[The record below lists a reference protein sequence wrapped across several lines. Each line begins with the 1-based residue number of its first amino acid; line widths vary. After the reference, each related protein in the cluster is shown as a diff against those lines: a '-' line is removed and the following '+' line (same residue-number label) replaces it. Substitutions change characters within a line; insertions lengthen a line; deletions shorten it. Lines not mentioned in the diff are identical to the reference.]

1 MPPSSEIVEA
11 ADVEERDD
19 VFEPVDDT
27 DGKSD
32 DCGDVD
38 ESSQYDPIEK
48 PDLVDE
54 FENWEDAWDRVCD
67 AADDVSGPD
76 SPALAAL
83 PGNPIVPR
91 HLLSA
96 RDPNAPSDGA
106 QGGAN
111 STAVRGRP
119 TTEKVVSSEGGGQ
132 ASRNVVKKPED
143 HKNYADW
150 KDESPATIELEEF
163 RDGKDKTVGSK
174 RLLKIRNGS
183 LRHTKG
189 VQILRPHEY
198 YEKFYTCDGKDSME
212 GLALE
217 DTIRFLEAEC
227 EKVEPRHWAVKKMR
241 LLAKGDDAFKKDY
254 RKFIGVLIGLAVG
267 GHSMGNMKEM
277 TRGEWSVR
285 VPWLGEMGVNEDWFR
300 TWMMC
305 VHFQPDGWENKIARV
320 ERENGSEIT
329 YSNKDEKTNH
339 AVRKIGRHVE
349 LLNMQCQDHYIV
361 DRECALDEMTI
372 MNYHRSSPL
381 RHLQPH
387 KPMDGIKVFAVCESK
402 SGYCSNFMFDAKE
415 KTTPAKFP
423 HGKIHYYVKKLTE
436 KLRGLWHHVYMDN
449 YFVTVF
455 TLKTLLAKG
464 VYCTGT
470 CRGGKNSD
478 TRTGFPGAILKPRN
492 ARPRKEYEEMVADP
506 SLYACQWQDT
516 GTVQFLSNCHC
527 MGNVGNL
534 KRWING
540 TREEFEAPAVACDYN
555 TNMAAVDRSDA
566 LRSTLTTHRKSVK
579 WYLAIWHWTIDLSLI
594 NAYVLYKDEY
604 ETLHGNRPGRMDRK
618 TFHTL
623 IAEHYMGG
631 KPKSTSLGSSSRKR
645 SLDASRQDAAS
656 SGIVANHQ
664 PEVVQAWRPSVKT
677 GGKPGKHEYCVRCV
691 ALLPKNSGKRATRT
705 SIRCDTCN
713 KPLCIDCFKP
723 WHNG

>member
-1 MPPSSEIVEA
+1 MVGRNCSCGKGKRKRNYLLKQRRENQSCSPKNRSS
-11 ADVEERDD
+11 
-19 VFEPVDDT
+19 
-27 DGKSD
+27 
-32 DCGDVD
+32 CGI
-38 ESSQYDPIEK
+38 IEH
-48 PDLVDE
+48 
-54 FENWEDAWDRVCD
+54 A
-67 AADDVSGPD
+67 VSGPLYRRPRVRARRD
-76 SPALAAL
+76 DDHEL
-83 PGNPIVPR
+83 PPFAP
-91 HLLSA
+91 LEASA
-96 RDPNAPSDGA
+96 TSQANGWH
-106 QGGAN
+106 QG
-111 STAVRGRP
+111 VRG
-119 TTEKVVSSEGGGQ
+119 
-132 ASRNVVKKPED
+132 
-143 HKNYADW
+143 
-150 KDESPATIELEEF
+150 
-163 RDGKDKTVGSK
+163 
-174 RLLKIRNGS
+174 
-183 LRHTKG
+183 LR
-189 VQILRPHEY
+189 VQ
-198 YEKFYTCDGKDSME
+198 
-212 GLALE
+212 
-217 DTIRFLEAEC
+217 
-227 EKVEPRHWAVKKMR
+227 V
-241 LLAKGDDAFKKDY
+241 
-254 RKFIGVLIGLAVG
+254 GVLQQ
-267 GHSMGNMKEM
+267 
-277 TRGEWSVR
+277 
-285 VPWLGEMGVNEDWFR
+285 F
-300 TWMMC
+300 
-305 VHFQPDGWENKIARV
+305 
-320 ERENGSEIT
+320 
-329 YSNKDEKTNH
+329 
-339 AVRKIGRHVE
+339 
-349 LLNMQCQDHYIV
+349 
-361 DRECALDEMTI
+361 
-372 MNYHRSSPL
+372 
-381 RHLQPH
+381 
-387 KPMDGIKVFAVCESK
+387 
-402 SGYCSNFMFDAKE
+402 NFMFDAKE

-723 WHNG
+723 CMAQWLKCENRGWIA